1 MISTPSI
8 ITDNQRAKQ
17 KLNQKYLEQS
27 GAESKLSVINFFQR
41 SSIPFSIFSVIFSA
55 FGFYFDLLDGFGM
68 IGALIL
74 GLFLGLFIEGGKHY
88 SVKGAFSSFYFLWRV
103 ALSGLAFLFL
113 VGALAYHYKS
123 MITFENISV
132 RSTLESKVDKEIEIK
147 NKQLDIIKATQAN
160 NKELNPIY
168 NNGSSL
174 DDLEATKTIKSNNE
188 LAIAITKMGTSTENA
203 NALLRQT
210 EKTAHQNKNTLL
222 FVFIT
227 IEFMSLFGIIA
238 KGLNASEVSDN
249 VKSIV
254 RTAEKLAT
262 YEENVT
268 TIIETNMINNSM
280 EKIEQKV
287 QMQNHP
293 IPPYEM
299 TQNQQ
304 NNQQIQPDK
313 VQIAF
318 NANSGSNGY
327 LMGVTNRLDENSEKA
342 PFLPI
347 INKRKPKSS
356 GTRTKTEDHL
366 KENLN
371 NSDDNFQKTT
381 EKELKKVVDLLK
393 FSHIEGEFIK
403 LLWDNGEV
411 KEGDKLIPK
420 RFVLE
425 HSTKGRET
433 ERALVNLYAKL
444 EDMNLIMFKNGYR
457 ALADIENVV
466 KSN

>member
-88 SVKGAFSSFYFLWRV
+88 SVKGAFSSFSFLWRV

-287 QMQNHP
+287 QIQNHP
-293 IPPYEM
+293 TPAYTM

-304 NNQQIQPDK
+304 NNQQTQPDK
-313 VQIAF
+313 AQIAF

-327 LMGVTNRLDENSEKA
+327 NSDYYTQNSLKTNISKYLPSFSSSNDDFSECYTQHADQKEKDDLTEKNIEENETKKDVLNLMNFN
-342 PFLPI
+342 
-347 INKRKPKSS
+347 
-356 GTRTKTEDHL
+356 H
-366 KENLN
+366 KEN
-371 NSDDNFQKTT
+371 
-381 EKELKKVVDLLK
+381 EIIKVA
-393 FSHIEGEFIK
+393 FE
-403 LLWDNGEV
+403 NGAV
-411 KEGDKLIPK
+411 KEGDRLLQKSIVKQQFSSDRLITRK
-420 RFVLE
+420 DIDNCY
-425 HSTKGRET
+425 G
-433 ERALVNLYAKL
+433 KL
-444 EDMNLIMFKNGYR
+444 EDLGLIHFKGGYR
-457 ALADIENVV
+457 ALAEMKNIVTNETE
-466 KSN
+466 